1 MIRFDEK
8 ARTVTLSV
16 SDLLSTPLVPV
27 TREGFSGSL
36 RTLAGN
42 RVHSASRADE
52 AGSDL
57 VRTEAPVST
66 AFTRRNLLV
75 RIEGRVDRIRRV
87 EGSEAV
93 EVEEIK
99 SLLLPGV
106 DPAAWSLD
114 QAHAEQVA
122 FYAFLIHQGGAPV
135 RSCRVIY
142 VEATDGASRRFDVPF
157 DPEAAGRLMLERID
171 LLLDEEEEASR
182 ARGRRRTLAET
193 LPFPH
198 FGMRE
203 PQRVLVHDIATASES
218 GRTMMCSAPTGIGK
232 TAAALFP
239 VVRQAL
245 KTDGIVFFL
254 TSRVSQQE
262 LALRTLAAMLPAGG
276 AARAVQITAK
286 ERSCPFPDWQ
296 CVEGRCPLIDTFQA
310 RLAASGIEAKLAGQ
324 AVLSGEAITRAALA
338 EDLCPFETTLALA
351 RKATAVVA
359 DYNYVFHPGVALKML
374 LEHPERPLHLIVDEA
389 HNLPARV
396 ADFYSPR
403 LDVAEM
409 DRLATIAL
417 ASESESLR
425 ATGKLLDAVC
435 RHLRTGWKAIQEQ
448 AEGATVQTSEIDRSF
463 FVEAGENLDALLYAC
478 FLALAG
484 RGSPFPRN
492 PGRQREGRRGPDP
505 LLETLYTLRSFCA
518 CAACDPALFAPLWG
532 KDSLHLLC
540 LNPAVFIRQQCARF
554 AFSLFMSATLTPFAY
569 YGRMLGVEE
578 TGSVALELPSP
589 FPREN
594 RLILSVPTIDTS
606 FKGRHRDAEAIA
618 ALILKTAALR
628 PGNYLAFFPSFAFR
642 DLVTDCIPRDAVQV
656 ILQKPA
662 MTTEPVLKRL
672 RDNTTETL
680 ILCGVQGG
688 VFAEGVDY
696 PGHLAIGAFIVGP
709 GLPMVCPELKILENY
724 FETHDGK
731 GKGFELAFVT
741 PGVVRAVQAGG
752 RVIRSETDRGF
763 VMLIGKRFQSK
774 LYREKLPQFW
784 REEIV
789 DTPDPAAAIAG
800 FWKAP
805 AAARPSDA

>member
-1 MIRFDEK
+1 MIRFDET

-16 SDLLSTPLVPV
+16 SDLLSSPLVPV

-36 RTLAGN
+36 RNVAGL
-42 RVHSASRADE
+42 RVHGASRTQE

-57 VRTEAPVST
+57 VRTEVPVST
-66 AFTRRNLLV
+66 TFSRRNLTV
-75 RIEGRVDRIRRV
+75 RLEGRLDLLRRV
-87 EGSEAV
+87 PGSDAV

-106 DPAAWSLD
+106 DPLAWTLD
-114 QAHAEQVA
+114 PAHAEQVV
-122 FYAFLIHQGGAPV
+122 FYACLLQGAGTPV
-135 RSCRVIY
+135 RACRVIY
-142 VEATDGASRRFDVPF
+142 VEATDGATRAFAVPF
-157 DPEAAGRLMLERID
+157 DADAAGRLLHERID
-171 LLLDEEEEASR
+171 MVLDEEEESSR
-182 ARGRRRTLAET
+182 ARGRRRKLAET

-198 FGMRE
+198 AGMRE
-203 PQRVLVHDIATASES
+203 PQRVLVHDIATASAA
-218 GRTMMCSAPTGIGK
+218 GRTLMCSAPTGIGK
-232 TAAALFP
+232 TAAALYP
-239 VVRQAL
+239 VVKQAL
-245 KTDGIVFFL
+245 KTDGIAFFL

-262 LALRTLAAMLPAGG
+262 LALRTLTDMLPPNGG
-276 AARAVQITAK
+276 ALAVQITAK

-296 CVEGRCPLIDTFQA
+296 CVEGRCPLIDNFQPRLTA
-310 RLAASGIEAKLAGQ
+310 CGIESRLAGL
-324 AVLSGEAITRAALA
+324 AVLSGESITRAALA
-338 EDLCPFETTLALA
+338 EDLCPFETTLVLA

-389 HNLPARV
+389 HNLPSRV

-417 ASESESLR
+417 AAESESLR
-425 ATGKLLDAVC
+425 ETGKLLDAVC
-435 RHLRTGWKAIQEQ
+435 RHQRAGWKAVLEQ
-448 AEGATVQTSEIDRSF
+448 NDGAAIFTSEIDRSF

-492 PGRQREGRRGPDP
+492 PARRNEGRRGPDP

-518 CAACDPALFAPLWG
+518 CAACDPALFAPLWN
-532 KDSLHLLC
+532 KESLRLLC
-540 LNPAVFIRQQCARF
+540 LNPAVFIRQQSARF
-554 AFSLFMSATLTPFAY
+554 ASSLFMSATLTPFSY
-569 YGRMLGVEE
+569 YARMLGVEE
-578 TGSVALELPSP
+578 NTSAALELPSP

-594 RLILSVPTIDTS
+594 RLIVSVPTIDTS
-606 FKGRHRDAEAIA
+606 FKGRGRDAEAIA
-618 ALILKTAALR
+618 ALIVKTTALR

-642 DLVTDCIPRDAVQV
+642 DLVTDLIPRNTVQV

-662 MTTEPVLKRL
+662 MPTEPVLKRL
-672 RDNTTETL
+672 RENTSGTL
-680 ILCGVQGG
+680 LLCAVQGG

-774 LYREKLPQFW
+774 LYREKLPLFW

-800 FWKAP
+800 FWSAP
-805 AAARPSDA
+805 AAG